1 MNRGASIAVCAAAA
15 LVAALAVAFASYHLY
30 RRSLG
35 PLPAVVMH
43 DQTIVAP
50 TIGYRLRHALLGSAA
65 ESRVAGP
72 KLIALTFDDGPYP
85 VDTPMLLAVLHAAR
99 VPATFFLI
107 GRDAEQYPG
116 LVRAIA
122 AAGHEI
128 ANHTE
133 THPDLTK
140 LDSAGVVAELT
151 AAAATLGRLTTDP
164 EITHEFRPP
173 HGRFRPATLTAAQ
186 QAGYDTILWTDDP
199 GDWRNVSRSVL
210 AGHIARYA
218 TSPEILLLH
227 SGRPETVALL
237 PDMIE
242 RYRAAGYTF
251 VTAAEIVRRAG
262 PAALNRAARTPLTL
276 TAGSSPRGTS
286 PLAERL

>member
-1 MNRGASIAVCAAAA
+1 MRSARIAAIV
-15 LVAALAVAFASYHLY
+15 VVLAVLAYGGYRVY
-30 RRSLG
+30 RRSLP

-43 DQTIVAP
+43 DADLAPLVAP
-50 TIGYRLRHALLGSAA
+50 PFGQRLRHAVFGSATDV
-65 ESRVAGP
+65 RIAGP

-85 VDTPMLLAVLHAAR
+85 VDTPMLLDVLAR
-99 VPATFFLI
+99 AHVSGTFFLI

-122 AAGHEI
+122 AGGNEI

-133 THPDLTK
+133 THPDLSR
-140 LDSAGVVAELT
+140 LGDAAVAAELRRG
-151 AAAATLGRLTTDP
+151 AATLGGLVTDP
-164 EITHEFRPP
+164 AITHTFRPP
-173 HGRFRPATLTAAQ
+173 HGRFRPATLAVAQ

-227 SGRPETVALL
+227 NGRPETTALL
-237 PDMIE
+237 PDMIR

-251 VTAAEIVRRAG
+251 VTVAEIVRRIG
-262 PAALNRAARTPLTL
+262 RDALNHAARTPLPL
-276 TAGSSPRGTS
+276 TQD
-286 PLAERL
+286 